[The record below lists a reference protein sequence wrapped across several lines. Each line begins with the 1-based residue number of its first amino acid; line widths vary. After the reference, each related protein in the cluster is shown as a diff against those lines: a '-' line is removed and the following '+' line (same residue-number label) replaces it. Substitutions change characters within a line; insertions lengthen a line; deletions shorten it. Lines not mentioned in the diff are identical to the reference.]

1 MKQKRFYSGILVSSV
16 LVVLTACGGSE
27 VKPVVEEAKV
37 KAKEAATPERVEKV
51 KEKVVEA
58 VQKIKSEPK
67 PVAKVEAVKKDL
79 DKPVAKVEAVKS
91 DVAESVKKAE
101 TVKTEAVKT
110 KVKSAVAEKTDASAV
125 KLGAR
130 NPTKNRVASEKELKQ
145 KISYSRMMFMSK
157 SSKRV
162 AASNNEQAKA
172 MLTDS
177 KSKMEKAKVLLES
190 GDLQAAQSEID
201 DSMRLFNAA
210 AIMVPSEAVIA
221 EQRKRYESLLKELS
235 ANRVTHQENFDRMV
249 KKSGKEA
256 GVEYDAEQVDTLV
269 EEAAKMAVEKDYESA
284 AATVD
289 SANRM
294 VNAATSE
301 MLHDQIITYELNLD
315 TPEGEWAYE
324 LDRYLGYEELIP
336 IAIENKKPKKSLM
349 FLINRNVKKGQE
361 MAATA
366 KETAESGDYP
376 RAIAMILDATKEI
389 RKALRLMGV
398 KQ

>member
-1 MKQKRFYSGILVSSV
+1 MNRKKFYSGVLVSSAFV
-16 LVVLTACGGSE
+16 MLTACGGSE
-27 VKPVVEEAKV
+27 VKPAIEEAKV
-37 KAKEAATPERVEKV
+37 KAKEVITPEKVEKV

-67 PVAKVEAVKKDL
+67 SVAKIEAVKKDL

-91 DVAESVKKAE
+91 DVAQSVEKAE
-101 TVKTEAVKT
+101 TVKAEVKPAAVK
-110 KVKSAVAEKTDASAV
+110 KVNASTA

-145 KISYSRMMFMSK
+145 KVSYARMMFMSK

-172 MLTDS
+172 MLSDS
-177 KSKMEKAKVLLES
+177 KSKMEKAKVLLDG

-210 AIMVPSEAVIA
+210 AIMVPSASVIA
-221 EQRKRYESLLKELS
+221 GQRKRYENLLKELN
-235 ANRVTHQENFDRMV
+235 AHRVTHQENFDRMV

-269 EEAAKMAVEKDYESA
+269 DEAAKMAVEKDYESA

-294 VNAATSE
+294 VNAATSD

-336 IAIENKKPKKSLM
+336 VAIENKKPKKSLM
-349 FLINRNVKKGQE
+349 FLINRNVKKGNE

-366 KETAESGDYP
+366 KETAASGDHP

>member
-1 MKQKRFYSGILVSSV
+1 MNRKRFYSGVLVSSAFV
-16 LVVLTACGGSE
+16 LLTACGGSE
-27 VKPVVEEAKV
+27 VKPIVEEAKV
-37 KAKEAATPERVEKV
+37 KAKEVITPEKVEKA

-58 VQKIKSEPK
+58 VQKIRSEPK

-79 DKPVAKVEAVKS
+79 DKPVAKIEAVKNN
-91 DVAESVKKAE
+91 AAQSVEKANV
-101 TVKTEAVKT
+101 VKTEAKT
-110 KVKSAVAEKTDASAV
+110 AAVEKTNSSAA

-177 KSKMEKAKVLLES
+177 KSKMEKAKVLLDG

-201 DSMRLFNAA
+201 NSMRLFNAA
-210 AIMVPSEAVIA
+210 AIMVPSAAVIA

-269 EEAAKMAVEKDYESA
+269 DEAAKMAVEKDYESA

-324 LDRYLGYEELIP
+324 LNRYLGYEELIP
-336 IAIENKKPKKSLM
+336 VAIENKKPAKSLM
-349 FLINRNVKKGQE
+349 FLVNRNVKKGKE
-361 MAATA
+361 MAAAA
-366 KETAESGDYP
+366 KETAASGDYS
-376 RAIAMILDATKEI
+376 RAIAMVLDATKEI

>member
-1 MKQKRFYSGILVSSV
+1 MNRKRFYSGV
-16 LVVLTACGGSE
+16 LVGSALVMLTACGGSE

-37 KAKEAATPERVEKV
+37 KAKEVITPEKVEKA
-51 KEKVVEA
+51 KEKVIEA

-67 PVAKVEAVKKDL
+67 SVAKVEAVKKDL

-91 DVAESVKKAE
+91 DVAQSVEKAE
-101 TVKTEAVKT
+101 TVKAEVKPAAVK
-110 KVKSAVAEKTDASAV
+110 KVNASTA

-145 KISYSRMMFMSK
+145 KVSYARMMFMSK

-172 MLTDS
+172 MLSDS
-177 KSKMEKAKVLLES
+177 KSKMEKAKVLLEG

-210 AIMVPSEAVIA
+210 AIMVPSASVIA

-235 ANRVTHQENFDRMV
+235 ANRITHQENFDRMV

-256 GVEYDAEQVDTLV
+256 GVEYDAEQVDMLV
-269 EEAAKMAVEKDYESA
+269 DEAAKMAVEKDYDSA

-294 VNAATSE
+294 VNAATSD

-336 IAIENKKPKKSLM
+336 VAMENKKPKKSLM
-349 FLINRNVKKGQE
+349 FLINRNVKKGNE

-366 KETAESGDYP
+366 KETAASGDYP